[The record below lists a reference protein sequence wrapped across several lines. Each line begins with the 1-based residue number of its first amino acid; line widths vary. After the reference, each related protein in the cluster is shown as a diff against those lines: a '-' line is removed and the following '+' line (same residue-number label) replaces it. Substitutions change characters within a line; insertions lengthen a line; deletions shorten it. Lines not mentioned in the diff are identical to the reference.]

1 MFCRILSKTEKP
13 EQAKSWF
20 SASKQVQAKF
30 LSIRSFETDCRTFL
44 NAFNSSLGSK
54 QLVISLPA
62 LRCTV
67 RGQELYKPPD
77 QGYHQFWVDFN
88 LGSRSISM
96 YCVRTMMAEGAS
108 WELVMVP
115 QEQVMSLS

>member
-1 MFCRILSKTEKP
+1 MFCRSLSETEKP

-20 SASKQVQAKF
+20 SASKEVQAKF
-30 LSIRSFETDCRTFL
+30 LSIRSKAEFRSFL

-62 LRCTV
+62 LRCTFL
-67 RGQELYKPPD
+67 GQELYKPPA

-88 LGSRSISM
+88 LGSKSISLL
-96 YCVRTMMAEGAS
+96 CVGMWENVRVAQEEVMA
-108 WELVMVP
+108 L
-115 QEQVMSLS
+115 